1 MINIFLNVDSGGSI
15 LCCCHSNK
23 YSDLPKWQTT
33 HWFLHFPM
41 NAPSSFTHFQDNQS
55 IFTAISFYCLHLF
68 NTQGYIPPLPLFP
81 PTPTPYLPTYH
92 TCQSHEWLQHT
103 SQDVLPVTCSLFLLL
118 SFGGSLDIFVLEL
131 LFSDR
136 FLLLWPPHLVLFL
149 GGHTTTHHSTPVSHA
164 QGSTLASLL

>member
-68 NTQGYIPPLPLFP
+68 NTQGYIPPLPLFL
-81 PTPTPYLPTYH
+81 PTPTPYLPTY
-92 TCQSHEWLQHT
+92 
-103 SQDVLPVTCSLFLLL
+103 LPHLLEPWMAPTHFSGCFACYLFLVPA
-118 SFGGSLDIFVLEL
+118 SFIWRFFGHFCFRTFVFGQIFVALTPTPCPL
-131 LFSDR
+131 P
-136 FLLLWPPHLVLFL
+136 WW
-149 GGHTTTHHSTPVSHA
+149 THYHSP
-164 QGSTLASLL
+164 